1 MMIDLQKATAEIT
14 ASTALCVAVRNN
26 PQLLDQRYNLTARE
40 KRQLVAMANHPG
52 MQASCT
58 LYRINRVV
66 PLIMNLP
73 QTIEALGAGLEPLL
87 VAYWEE
93 HPWGY
98 RYSYVEC
105 ERFCNWL
112 RERPHQWGAT
122 PDRVR
127 QSLAVEE
134 GHLEA
139 KLLHVMA

>member
-14 ASTALCVAVRNN
+14 ASTALCVAVRDN
-26 PQLLDQRYNLTARE
+26 PQLLDQRYSLTARE
-40 KRQLVAMANHPG
+40 KRQLLAMANHPG

-58 LYRINRVV
+58 LYRINRLV

-73 QTIEALGAGLEPLL
+73 QTIEALGSGLEPLL

-93 HPWGY
+93 HSCGY

-112 RERPHQWGAT
+112 RERSHLWGAT

-127 QSLAVEE
+127 HSLAAEE
-134 GHLEA
+134 SRLQA
-139 KLLHVMA
+139 NLLHVMA